1 MSRTSILSVTWL
13 IADTLGKIR
22 MALPRAKRFGD
33 NTAPKLQEIRKIV
46 EYPD

>member
-1 MSRTSILSVTWL
+1 MSRASIFSVTWL
-13 IADTLGKIR
+13 IANTMGKIT